1 MYLIIFSILSAFAD
15 KLDMENIQKERI
27 IKYKSTVFG
36 RNKGKELSFT
46 EMEKCERGK
55 IYKG

>member
-27 IKYKSTVFG
+27 IKYNSTVFG
-36 RNKGKELSFT
+36 RNKGKELTLNVVCFSVTF
-46 EMEKCERGK
+46 EQK
-55 IYKG
+55 